1 MSIKA
6 FIKPLIAIIWL
17 LLLIWFIRWDQI
29 MQTIRTADWR
39 FAGVSLLLLPLNIY
53 LQAVIWQMLVR
64 RRFPEERF
72 FQSLGAIL
80 VGQTLGLF
88 TPARL
93 GDFVGRAYYLDH
105 QNKWELA
112 ALTGAQQLIALACYI
127 GFGIPALLYFLM
139 WHLRLHAFIWYLV
152 LVAGI
157 GTLLLLITVFL
168 HPRAVYRFI
177 ANRYPYPHLL
187 KTFGF
192 LRHLRLQDVYWLF
205 GLTSLRYV
213 VFSVQCLLVLYAF
226 GAQIHWTNAVLAIAL
241 FFYAN
246 SVIPSPALAGL
257 GVREGSAVFFMGFFG
272 VPAAIAFSTSLL
284 LYVINIVLPA
294 IIGLPLVLRLKLG
307 TTLSVERALP
317 KVNPPS

>member
-1 MSIKA
+1 M
-6 FIKPLIAIIWL
+6 

-29 MQTIRTADWR
+29 IQTIRSADWR
-39 FAGVSLLLLPLNIY
+39 FAGVSLLLLTLNIY
-53 LQAVIWQMLVR
+53 LQTVIWQTLVR
-64 RRFPEERF
+64 RLFPEEQF
-72 FQSLGAIL
+72 FQSLGAVL

-112 ALTGAQQLIALACYI
+112 ALTGAQQLVALACYI

-139 WHLRLHAFIWYLV
+139 FHLRLHAFIWYLV
-152 LVAGI
+152 LITGI

-168 HPRAVYRFI
+168 HPRAVYRYI
-177 ANRYPYPHLL
+177 TNRFPYPHVL
-187 KTFGF
+187 KTFSF

-205 GLTSLRYV
+205 GLTSFRYI
-213 VFSVQCLLVLYAF
+213 VFSVQCLLILYAF
-226 GAQIHWTNAVLAIAL
+226 GAQIHWMDAVIAIAL

-246 SVIPSPALAGL
+246 SVVPSPALAGL

-272 VPAAIAFSTSLL
+272 VSAATAFSTSLL
-284 LYVINIVLPA
+284 LYVINIILPA
-294 IIGLPLVLRLKLG
+294 IMGLPLILRLKLG
-307 TTLSVERALP
+307 TAASSERILP